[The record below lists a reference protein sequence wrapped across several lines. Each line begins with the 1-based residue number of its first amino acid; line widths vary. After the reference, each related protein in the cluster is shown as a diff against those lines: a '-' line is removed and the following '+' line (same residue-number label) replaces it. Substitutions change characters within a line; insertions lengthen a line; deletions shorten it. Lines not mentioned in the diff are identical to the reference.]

1 MAYNL
6 YSEFDIEQHK
16 KTFIHYLEV
25 VIDENGRIMYAV
37 PSHQEKLIA
46 LACEKL
52 NVTREELNAMCP
64 QEYYFD
70 FMTWLCKMSG
80 ACAVWENQVMRDKF
94 TAEQIKALKRLKD
107 EGLYLGEIPRID
119 IGFDIEK
126 PDWCEL
132 KEV

>member
-25 VIDENGRIMYAV
+25 VIDENGKIMYAV

-46 LACEKL
+46 ISCEKL

-64 QEYYFD
+64 QEYYFG
-70 FMTWLCKMSG
+70 FMPWLCKMSG
-80 ACAVWENQVMRDKF
+80 ACAVWDNFIKRDKL
-94 TAEQIKALKRLKD
+94 TKQQIRALQMLKD
-107 EGLYLGEIPRID
+107 NGLYLGQIP
-119 IGFDIEK
+119 
-126 PDWCEL
+126 